1 MKKKVKQFGYTNIVL
16 LVVSSVIIQIYVDFQ
31 EPTLFDYVL
40 LVLYTVVILI
50 HLIRLIILFKPR

>member
-31 EPTLFDYVL
+31 ELSVFDYVL
-40 LVLYTVVILI
+40 LVTYAVIILI
-50 HLIRLIILFKPR
+50 HLIRLIILFKSR